1 MLALFALSLA
11 EFILEDGF
19 PSKTGNSFDG
29 FPSGIS
35 KLYET
40 KTIGRINPKK

>member
-1 MLALFALSLA
+1 MNAHAETSPLA

-19 PSKTGNSFDG
+19 PSKTGNSCNG

-35 KLYET
+35 MKR
-40 KTIGRINPKK
+40 KPSDG